1 MNMPPTTLAS
11 YNLEDAERLLC
22 VEALAAGGNIIE
34 AAKILGVTR
43 HALKR
48 RIVKHRIVWPP
59 RRGESSTED

>member
-1 MNMPPTTLAS
+1 MTTPPITLAS

-48 RIVKHRIVWPP
+48 RIVKHQIVWPP
-59 RRGESSTED
+59 RRGD